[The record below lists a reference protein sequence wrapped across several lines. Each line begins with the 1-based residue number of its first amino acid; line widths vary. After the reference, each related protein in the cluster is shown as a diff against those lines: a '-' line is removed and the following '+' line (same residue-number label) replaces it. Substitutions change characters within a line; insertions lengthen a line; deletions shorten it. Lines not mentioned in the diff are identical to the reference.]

1 MMANKQLYLDNA
13 ATTAV
18 DPAVIEAM
26 LECLGPEATYANPSS
41 SHAAGVEARRKVE
54 RARNQVAARIG
65 AQPDEIVF
73 TSGAT
78 ESNNLALQGA
88 VKARAAVPS
97 HILTTR
103 IEHKSVLDT
112 VAALARRGVDV
123 GYLECDSQGRV
134 SLDDLAASLT
144 ERTAVVSVMHANNEI
159 GVVQD
164 VAAIA
169 RLCRERG
176 VLLHMDAAQSAGKLP
191 IDVEGWQVDL
201 CSLTAH
207 KLHGPKGVGALYV
220 RRGVTIAP
228 TLYGGAQERGL
239 RPGTLA
245 VHQIAGMG
253 QAYELA
259 DPAHDGPRLA
269 GLRDRLWAGLSGVA
283 GARRNGSTTHC
294 APHILSVS
302 LPGVDGE
309 SLRFALRD
317 IAVSAGSACASDVPE
332 PSHVLSGI
340 GLSDTLAQGTL
351 RFSVGRFTSADDIDT
366 AVERVRAEV
375 ERLRA
380 LAVSAPAWCS
390 S

>member
-1 MMANKQLYLDNA
+1 MASKQLYLDNA

-26 LECLGPEATYANPSS
+26 LACLGPEATYANPSS
-41 SHAAGVEARRKVE
+41 SHAAGVEARRQVE
-54 RARNQVAARIG
+54 RARNRVAARIG
-65 AQPDEIVF
+65 AQPDEIIF

-88 VKARAAVPS
+88 VKARAAAPS
-97 HILTTR
+97 QVLTTR

-112 VAALARRGVDV
+112 VAALTRRGVDV
-123 GYLECDSQGRV
+123 GYLDSDANGCV
-134 SLDDLAASLT
+134 SPDDLAALLT

-164 VAAIA
+164 VAAMA
-169 RLCRERG
+169 HLCREHG
-176 VLLHMDAAQSAGKLP
+176 VLFHMDAAQSAGKLP
-191 IDVEGWQVDL
+191 IDVEDWQVDL

-207 KLHGPKGVGALYV
+207 KMHGPKGVGALYV
-220 RRGVTIAP
+220 RRGVKIAP
-228 TLYGGAQERGL
+228 LLYGGAQERGL
-239 RPGTLA
+239 RAGTLA

-259 DPAHDGPRLA
+259 DPARDGPTLA
-269 GLRDRLWAGLSGVA
+269 ALRDRLWAGLNA
-283 GARRNGSTTHC
+283 LTGARRNGSTAHC

-302 LPGVDGE
+302 FPGVDGE

-317 IAVSAGSACASDVPE
+317 IAVSAGSACASDVPD
-332 PSHVLSGI
+332 PSHVLSAI
-340 GLSDTLAQGTL
+340 GLSDTLAQSTL
-351 RFSVGRFTSADDIDT
+351 RFSVGRFTSAGDIDT

-380 LAVSAPAWCS
+380 LAGSAPAWCS